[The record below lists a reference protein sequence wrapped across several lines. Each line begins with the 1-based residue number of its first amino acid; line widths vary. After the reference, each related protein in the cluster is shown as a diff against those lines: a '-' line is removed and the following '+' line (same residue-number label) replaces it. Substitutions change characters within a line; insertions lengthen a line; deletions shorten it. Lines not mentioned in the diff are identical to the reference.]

1 MIMNSC
7 ISEKEKNAIVQLTQ
21 AASGHTLHHNGVFSP
36 DGQWIV
42 FDGRNDDTKIGETS
56 VIGVVNVKTGEEKEI
71 YQTKHPTQYGP
82 GVGAASFSPVA
93 DRVIFIHGLANAG
106 KENPYDLSR
115 RTGVA
120 IDLAHPFRPVF
131 MDARDIT
138 APYTPGALRGGT
150 HSHCWS
156 GDGHMISFTYNDALV
171 ESDLRTVGVL
181 LDAGHPV
188 LVDTADG
195 NNSGQY
201 YAVVVADVVPVPR
214 PGSDEISKAFDEC
227 WVGQAGYTN
236 AAGRRIPYAI
246 AFQGNTVNK
255 KGETIT
261 ELFIADLDPEAI
273 LKDTAAV
280 GIAGERPHVPKG
292 VGVQRISRT
301 GKGLSHVRHWLRS
314 SPDGRFIYALAPDDK
329 GIAQVVRYA
338 VSDGQAT
345 YITKNATPVDY
356 SFNLNKEGNRI
367 TYVTANNI
375 YLFDLLTNE
384 NIQLT
389 FNKPGDLKIVGAPSF
404 SPDGHFLVYNQYR
417 PAGQQQ
423 YLQIMTVAVK

>member
-7 ISEKEKNAIVQLTQ
+7 VTEKGENTIVQLTH

-56 VIGVVNVKTGEEKEI
+56 VIGVVHVKTGEEQVI
-71 YQTKHPTQYGP
+71 YQTKNPTLYGP

-93 DRVIFIHGLANAG
+93 DWVIFIHGLINAD
-106 KENPYDLSR
+106 KERPYDLSR

-120 IDLAHPFRPVF
+120 IDLKHPLQPVF
-131 MDARDIT
+131 MDARDVT

-156 GDGHMISFTYNDALV
+156 GDGRMISFTYNDALV
-171 ESDLRTVGVL
+171 EPDLRTVGIM

-188 LVDTADG
+188 LVDSSDG

-201 YAVVVADVVPVPR
+201 YAVVVADVVAQPQ

-227 WVGQAGYTN
+227 WVGKAGYTN
-236 AAGRRIPYAI
+236 TAGRRIPYAI
-246 AFQGNTVNK
+246 AFQGNTRNE
-255 KGETIT
+255 KGETVT
-261 ELFIADLDPEAI
+261 ELFIADLDPEEI

-280 GIAGERPHVPKG
+280 GISGVRPHVPNG
-292 VGVQRISRT
+292 VRVQRITRT
-301 GKGLSHVRHWLRS
+301 GKGLSSVRHWLRS

-329 GIAQVVRYA
+329 GIAQIVRFA
-338 VSDGQAT
+338 VNGGQAN

-356 SFNLNKEGNRI
+356 SFNLSKEGDRI
-367 TYVTANNI
+367 AYVTENNL
-375 YLFDLLTNE
+375 YLFNLLTNE
-384 NIQLT
+384 NIRLT

-404 SPDGHFLVYNQYR
+404 SPDGHILAYNQYR
-417 PAGQQQ
+417 PSGQQQ

>member
-1 MIMNSC
+1 MTMNSC
-7 ISEKEKNAIVQLTQ
+7 ASGKEENTVLQLTHT
-21 AASGHTLHHNGVFSP
+21 AGGHTLHHNNVFSP

-56 VIGVVNVKTGEEKEI
+56 VIGVVHVKTGEEKEL
-71 YQTKHPTQYGP
+71 YQTKNPTRYGP

-93 DRVIFIHGLANAG
+93 DRVIFIHGLANAD
-106 KENPYDLSR
+106 KEKPYDISR

-120 IDLAHPFRPVF
+120 IDLERPLQPVF

-156 GDGHMISFTYNDALV
+156 GDGHMISFTYNDALI
-171 ESDLRTVGVL
+171 EPELRTVGVMF
-181 LDAGHPV
+181 DAGRPV
-188 LVDTADG
+188 LVNAFDG
-195 NNSGQY
+195 NNSGQL
-201 YAVVVADVVPVPR
+201 YAAVVADVVAHPQS
-214 PGSDEISKAFDEC
+214 GSDEISKAFDEC
-227 WVGQAGYTN
+227 WVGKDGYTDG
-236 AAGRRIPYAI
+236 AGRRIPYAI

-261 ELFIADLDPEAI
+261 ELFIADLDPEEI

-292 VGVQRISRT
+292 VRVQRISRT
-301 GKGLSHVRHWLRS
+301 GRGLSHVRHWLRS

-338 VSDGQAT
+338 VSGGQAT
-345 YITKNATPVDY
+345 YITKNATPIDY
-356 SFNLNKEGNRI
+356 SFNLNKEGTRI
-367 TYVTANNI
+367 AYVTDNNV
-375 YLFDLLTNE
+375 YLYDLLKHANMR
-384 NIQLT
+384 LT
-389 FNKPGDLKIVGAPSF
+389 FNEPGDLKIAGAPSF
-404 SPDGHFLVYNQYR
+404 SPDGHLLVYNQYR
-417 PAGQQQ
+417 PAGPQQ